1 MAYRTILVSL
11 NDATRLE
18 QALALTASLQEE
30 HGAHIVGL
38 FVIPA
43 MQIYPTIGMEI
54 TPDVFEGHRAF
65 FQAQAEK
72 VKRRFNDVIAR
83 EGWSAELRV
92 VESVSPLVAD
102 TVIDHGRYADLIV
115 IPQVDRDSEEGV
127 ELDFDER
134 VVMEAGRP
142 VLVLPRAELPKK
154 LARVLIGWNATR
166 ESARALFDSLPLLK
180 RAQEAGVVWVDPQRE
195 RERAG
200 VLAGAD
206 IAAILARHD
215 VKVVSE
221 PLPTS
226 GMNAGEALLQ
236 RAADGGADVLVM
248 GAYAHSR
255 MREFVFGGATRHVL
269 RHAKIPVLMS
279 H

>member
-1 MAYRTILVSL
+1 MSYRTILVSL
-11 NDATRLE
+11 NDTDRLE
-18 QALALTASLQEE
+18 EALMLTAGLQDA
-30 HGAHIVGL
+30 HGAHVVGL

-54 TPDVFEGHRAF
+54 TPDVFEGHRAYF
-65 FQAQAEK
+65 KEQSSH
-72 VKRRFNDVIAR
+72 VKDRFDAIIAR
-83 EGWSAELRV
+83 EGLSAELRV
-92 VESVSPLVAD
+92 VDSPSPLVAD

-115 IPQVDRDSEEGV
+115 ITQVNRDGEEGV

-142 VLVLPRAELPKK
+142 VLVLPRKTLPKTLK
-154 LARVLIGWNATR
+154 RVVAGWNGTR
-166 ESARALFDSLPLLK
+166 ESARALFDTLPVLK
-180 RAQEAGVVWVDPQRE
+180 RAEEVRIIWVDPQRE

-200 VLAGAD
+200 FLPGAE
-206 IAAILARHD
+206 IATSLSRHGA
-215 VKVVSE
+215 KTIAE

-236 RAADGGADVLVM
+236 KARDLGADLLVM
-248 GAYAHSR
+248 GAYGHSR

-269 RHAKIPVLMS
+269 RHADIPVLMS